1 MTAAVQHFLNAFDSL
16 SEADKHEV
24 AVEILRRWLPDGD
37 VPDAALDEL
46 AAELFRSYDA
56 EEDAHA
62 ASEPRRG
69 LVG

>member
-1 MTAAVQHFLNAFDSL
+1 MTPAVQQLLNAFDSL

-56 EEDAHA
+56 EEDARA
-62 ASEPRRG
+62 AS
-69 LVG
+69 